1 MHKIW
6 ENEQKY
12 GKLSQTRKIIREQK
26 LLQRE
31 IGNNNDNTVEL
42 LARGKMSKQNARS
55 DGTWFLDARST
66 NGMIIYNK
74 IGPGG
79 IAESGK
85 APLNARGALAPHI
98 FQSNFLFFSTS
109 ILS

>member
-42 LARGKMSKQNARS
+42 LARGKMSK
-55 DGTWFLDARST
+55 
-66 NGMIIYNK
+66 
-74 IGPGG
+74 
-79 IAESGK
+79 
-85 APLNARGALAPHI
+85 
-98 FQSNFLFFSTS
+98 
-109 ILS
+109 